1 MNRMQ
6 ISFNYDYNRRMGK
19 SAEKRYF
26 FSDKSLWLFLLK
38 LFSGSRL
45 ILLITA
51 WFSGYY
57 QGNVIYQRY
66 LDQGFFLSPKWLI
79 DIWCRW
85 DSEWQLSIV
94 KWGYIAPEDLTSGY
108 SNLAFFPLYPYLI
121 KLLTFWMPQ
130 RFQTESVYLLIG
142 LIISNICFLSALYGI
157 SKLSEYLFSSRTAR
171 LAPVLMIC
179 LPCGFYFSAFYGE
192 SLFLCLIV
200 YTLILAEKDQ
210 WKWSAVCAAFAAL
223 CRPHG
228 VLILIPAAYIYM
240 AKRNWNFKKI
250 GTSWLWYFLVPTGI
264 CVYFYYLYTLTG
276 DFLAF
281 FKAQSSWGRSLT
293 DLSAFS
299 LYFEPLHTR
308 HNRPTTIDLVMII
321 TSLILSILMT
331 FRTKNKAYGIYA
343 LVCTLVL
350 IGTGNLY
357 SMMRYTAVI
366 FPVWIY
372 AANLLKDKKDAF
384 SLLCLVFLSVQ
395 VLLFCGWINY
405 YWIA

>member
-1 MNRMQ
+1 ME
-6 ISFNYDYNRRMGK
+6 K
-19 SAEKRYF
+19 SAKKHYF
-26 FSDKSLWLFLLK
+26 FSDKSLWSFICK
-38 LFSGSRL
+38 LFFGSRL

-51 WFSGYY
+51 WFSSYY

-66 LDQGFFLSPKWLI
+66 LDQGFFLSPKWLL

-94 KWGYIAPEDLTSGY
+94 KWGYIVPDDLISGY
-108 SNLAFFPLYPYLI
+108 SNIAFFPLYPYMI
-121 KLLTFWMPQ
+121 KLLTFWLPQ
-130 RFQTESVYLLIG
+130 QFQTESVWILVGLLV
-142 LIISNICFLSALYGI
+142 SNICFLLALYGI
-157 SKLSEYLFSSRTAR
+157 SKLSARLFSSRTAY
-171 LAPVLMIC
+171 LVPILMIC

-200 YTLILAEKDQ
+200 YTMILAEQDQ
-210 WKWSAVCAAFAAL
+210 WKWSALCAAFAAL

-228 VLILIPAAYIYM
+228 VLILFPVAYLYLS
-240 AKRNWNFKKI
+240 KRNWNFKKL
-250 GTSWLWYFLVPTGI
+250 GTAWLWYLLVPAGI
-264 CVYFYYLYTLTG
+264 CIYFFYLYRLTG
-276 DFLAF
+276 DFFAF

-308 HNRPTTIDLVMII
+308 HNRPTTIDLIMII
-321 TSLILSILMT
+321 ASLILSIIMII
-331 FRTKNKAYGIYA
+331 RTKNKAYGIYA
-343 LVCTLVL
+343 LICTLVL

-366 FPVWIY
+366 YPIWMFTSD
-372 AANLLKDKKDAF
+372 LLRNRKF
-384 SLLCLVFLSVQ
+384 EFGLLCAIFLSVQ